1 MERTGIGSLLI
12 GIGMGAA
19 MAMLFA
25 PSSGTKT
32 RARLN
37 KAANEGATHFKEMC
51 DTVVHAMDH
60 AVEQGKDQIAKQRV
74 GVTEAIKRGSEAYRR
89 AVS

>member
-19 MAMLFA
+19 MAMLFT
-25 PSSGTKT
+25 PSSGPKT
-32 RARLN
+32 RARIN

-51 DTVVHAMDH
+51 DTVVHV
-60 AVEQGKDQIAKQRV
+60 VEHGKDQIAKQKE
-74 GVTEAIKRGSEAYRR
+74 GVTEAIKRGSDAYRR

>member
-19 MAMLFA
+19 MAMLFT
-25 PSSGTKT
+25 PSSGPKT
-32 RARLN
+32 RARIT
-37 KAANEGATHFKEMC
+37 KAANEGATHFKGMC
-51 DTVVHAMDH
+51 DSVIDM
-60 AVEQGKDQIAKQRV
+60 VEHSKDQIAKQKE
-74 GVTEAIKRGSEAYRR
+74 GVSEAIKRGSEAYRR